1 MFLCKLKSPSLAD
14 RAIAIAEHKSK
25 LFVVLMLC
33 AVAVVIIII
42 IASVVVVVQV
52 IATTIFGGKFNFERD
67 EDNFFISRVEEG
79 NFYERRAGALV

>member
-1 MFLCKLKSPSLAD
+1 
-14 RAIAIAEHKSK
+14 
-25 LFVVLMLC
+25 MLC

-79 NFYERRAGALV
+79 NFYER